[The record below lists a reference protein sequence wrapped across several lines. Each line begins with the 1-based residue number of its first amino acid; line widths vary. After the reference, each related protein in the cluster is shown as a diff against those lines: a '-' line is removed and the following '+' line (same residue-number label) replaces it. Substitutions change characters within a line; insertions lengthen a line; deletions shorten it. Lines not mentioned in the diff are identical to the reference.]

1 MNKKQ
6 TAIIMLLSIT
16 ACILGFLVSGRYW
29 FRFDLTKNKAYTIS
43 QVSRN
48 LYRELSNSV
57 NITYYLSDKLRTIVP
72 VPGEIEDMLR
82 EYAAYSKGK
91 IIFSVRD
98 PVNAGLSSVIDEYGI
113 QSKQVQT
120 IEKDQASFITV
131 YSGIVI
137 EYLDKYEVLP
147 WVFSTDT
154 LEYDLTS
161 RIHSMVTE
169 KERQVGIIVGD
180 GYVQWKE
187 QYSLLNTM
195 FENSGYTVRL
205 LTPGEEIPDNLP
217 ALFVLGGVEDIDHWG
232 LYRIDRY
239 IQLGGRVLFAE
250 DSIYIDTYYNSLEAM
265 KKADQGMLEMIAAYG
280 VIIRPEL
287 ALDRNALEMIYQTRS
302 QNGGF
307 QYRIVR
313 YPLWISILGENGNPK
328 HPVSSNFFGL
338 DLFWASPLELNP
350 VPNVESTVLFTTS
363 KEGWVMSD
371 NFNTNPEIPYMME
384 LEKNETT
391 GEKILGVSLSGTFP
405 SFFRGSPK
413 PTREG
418 SEEELP
424 DMPKQASPS
433 RIIVVGNTN
442 FASNMIE
449 ATQAN
454 YNLDFL
460 IRAVDWLVNDEDII
474 SIRNKQP
481 QTSRLD
487 KIKDIDQRIAA
498 MKFAQILN
506 VGILPLM
513 VIAAGIIFSS
523 QRRKRSKY
531 AEKILKEVSDDV

>member
-6 TAIIMLLSIT
+6 TTVIMLLSIT

-29 FRFDLTKNKAYTIS
+29 FRLDLTKNKAYTIS

-48 LYRELSNSV
+48 LRMELQNPV
-57 NITYYLSDKLRTIVP
+57 NITYYLSDKLKTIVP

-91 IIFSVRD
+91 IIVSVRD
-98 PVNAGLSSVIDEYGI
+98 PVNTGLSGVIEEYGLQSRQI
-113 QSKQVQT
+113 QTVAQ
-120 IEKDQASFITV
+120 DQASFITV
-131 YSGIVI
+131 FSGIVI

-147 WVFSTDT
+147 WILSTDT

-161 RIHSMVTE
+161 RIRSMVTGI
-169 KERQVGIIVGD
+169 ERHVGIIVGD
-180 GYVQWKE
+180 GYMQWRE
-187 QYSLLNTM
+187 HYSLLNTM
-195 FENSGYTVRL
+195 LEDSGYTVRL

-250 DSIYIDTYYNSLEAM
+250 DSIFVDTFYNSLEAM
-265 KKADQGMLEMIAAYG
+265 KKVDQGMLEMIAAYG

-287 ALDRNALEMIYQTRS
+287 TLDRNALEMIYQTRS
-302 QNGGF
+302 PSGGL

-313 YPLWISILGENGNPK
+313 YPLWISVLGENGNPK
-328 HPVSSNFFGL
+328 HPISSNFFGL

-363 KEGWVMSD
+363 KEGWVMSKD
-371 NFNTNPEIPYMME
+371 FSANPEIPYMLE

-391 GEKILGVSLSGTFP
+391 GEKILGVSLTGAFP

-413 PTREG
+413 PKREG

-424 DMPKQASPS
+424 DMPQQASPS

-442 FASNMIE
+442 FASNMINV
-449 ATQAN
+449 TQAN
-454 YNLDFL
+454 HNLDFMM
-460 IRAVDWLVNDEDII
+460 RAADWLVNDDDII
-474 SIRNKQP
+474 SIRSKQP

-487 KIKDIDQRIAA
+487 RIADIDKRVAA

-506 VGILPLM
+506 VGIIPLI
-513 VIAAGIIFSS
+513 VIAAGLILAS
-523 QRRKRSKY
+523 QRRKKSKNTV
-531 AEKILKEVSDDV
+531 KTVKEVSGDI

>member
-6 TAIIMLLSIT
+6 TIIIILLSII
-16 ACILGFLVSGRYW
+16 ACVFGFLVSGRYW
-29 FRFDLTKNKAYTIS
+29 FRLDLTKSKAYTIS

-48 LYRELSNSV
+48 LYKELSDPV
-57 NITYYLSDKLRTIVP
+57 NITYYLSDKLKTIVP
-72 VPGEIEDMLR
+72 FPGEIEDMLR

-98 PVNAGLSSVIDEYGI
+98 PVNAGFSDVIDNYGL
-113 QSKQVQT
+113 QSKQIQT
-120 IEKDQASFITV
+120 VAQDQASFITV
-131 YSGIVI
+131 FSGIVI
-137 EYLDKYEVLP
+137 EYLDRYEVLP
-147 WVFSTDT
+147 WILSTDT

-161 RIHSMVTE
+161 RIRSMLKGT
-169 KERQVGIIVGD
+169 ERQIGIIVGD
-180 GYVQWKE
+180 GYMQWRE
-187 QYSLLNTM
+187 HYSMLNTM
-195 FENSGYTVRL
+195 FENSGYKVRL
-205 LTPGEEIPDNLP
+205 LNPGEEIPDNLP

-250 DSIYIDTYYNSLEAM
+250 DSIYVDTFYNSLEAM
-265 KKADQGMLEMIAAYG
+265 KKLDQGMLEMIAAYG

-302 QNGGF
+302 PSGSV

-313 YPLWISILGENGNPK
+313 YPLWISVLGENGNPK

-338 DLFWASPLELNP
+338 DLFWASPLELHP

-363 KEGWVMSD
+363 KDGWVMSK
-371 NFNTNPEIPYMME
+371 NVSTNPEIPYMME
-384 LEKNETT
+384 MEKNETT

-424 DMPKQASPS
+424 DMPQQASPS

-442 FASNMIE
+442 FASNMINV
-449 ATQAN
+449 TQAN
-454 YNLDFL
+454 HNLDFL
-460 IRAVDWLVNDEDII
+460 MRAADWLVNDDDII
-474 SIRNKQP
+474 SIRSKQP
-481 QTSRLD
+481 QISRLD
-487 KIKDIDQRIAA
+487 KITDIDKRVAA

-506 VGILPLM
+506 VGIIPLI
-513 VIAAGIIFSS
+513 VIAVGLILAS
-523 QRRKRSKY
+523 QRRKRSKH
-531 AEKILKEVSDDV
+531 AEKTL

>member
-6 TAIIMLLSIT
+6 TTVIMLLSIT

-29 FRFDLTKNKAYTIS
+29 FRLDLTKNKAYTIS

-48 LYRELSNSV
+48 LRMELQNPV
-57 NITYYLSDKLRTIVP
+57 NITYYLSDKLKTAVP

-91 IIFSVRD
+91 ITVSVRD
-98 PVNAGLSSVIDEYGI
+98 PVNTGLSGVIEEYGL
-113 QSKQVQT
+113 QSKQIQT
-120 IEKDQASFITV
+120 VAQDQASFITV
-131 YSGIVI
+131 FSGIVI

-147 WVFSTDT
+147 WILSTDT

-161 RIHSMVTE
+161 RIRSMVTGI
-169 KERQVGIIVGD
+169 ERQVGIIVGD
-180 GYVQWKE
+180 GYMQWRE
-187 QYSLLNTM
+187 HYSLLNTM
-195 FENSGYTVRL
+195 LEDSGYTVRL
-205 LTPGEEIPDNLP
+205 LIPGEEIPDNLP

-239 IQLGGRVLFAE
+239 IQLGGKVLFAE
-250 DSIYIDTYYNSLEAM
+250 DSIFVDTFYNSLETM
-265 KKADQGMLEMIAAYG
+265 KKLDQGMLEMIAAYG

-302 QNGGF
+302 PSGGA

-313 YPLWISILGENGNPK
+313 YPLWISVLGENGNPK
-328 HPVSSNFFGL
+328 HPISSNFFGV
-338 DLFWASPLELNP
+338 DLFWASPLELTP

-363 KEGWVMSD
+363 KEGWVMSKD
-371 NFNTNPEIPYMME
+371 FNANPEIPYMLE

-391 GEKILGVSLSGTFP
+391 GVKILGVSLTGAFP

-413 PTREG
+413 PKREG

-424 DMPKQASPS
+424 DMPQQASPS

-442 FASNMIE
+442 FASNMINV
-449 ATQAN
+449 TQAN
-454 YNLDFL
+454 NNLDFL
-460 IRAVDWLVNDEDII
+460 MRAADWLVNDDDII
-474 SIRNKQP
+474 SIRSKQP

-487 KIKDIDQRIAA
+487 KISDIDKRIAA

-506 VGILPLM
+506 VGIIPLI
-513 VIAAGIIFSS
+513 VIAAGLILAS
-523 QRRKRSKY
+523 QRRKKSKY
-531 AEKILKEVSDDV
+531 AVKTVKEVSGDL